1 MIFNKKSPPLGY
13 YVYAYMRKSN
23 STPYY
28 IGKGKGI
35 RAIEKHNITVPQD
48 PLKIIILEQNLTEI
62 GAFAIERRLIKW
74 WGRKDNNTGILLNKT
89 DGGDGASG
97 RMSKKG
103 NESPLYGRK
112 RPEFSKMLTGRKRPD
127 HSQLMR
133 DRMLGENNP
142 RYGLPGTFAGKTHT
156 EESLGKMR
164 KPTGPHKKKRE
175 MLTCPHC
182 QKTVD
187 ASNAK
192 RWHFNNCKHFLI
204 N

>member
-103 NESPLYGRK
+103 NESPLY
-112 RPEFSKMLTGRKRPD
+112 
-127 HSQLMR
+127 
-133 DRMLGENNP
+133 
-142 RYGLPGTFAGKTHT
+142 
-156 EESLGKMR
+156 
-164 KPTGPHKKKRE
+164 
-175 MLTCPHC
+175 
-182 QKTVD
+182 
-187 ASNAK
+187 
-192 RWHFNNCKHFLI
+192 
-204 N
+204 